1 MNGGSSV
8 KRILFGLVCM
18 LFLAR
23 IAPAQTISPV
33 IVEYPEKA
41 DGRFQIY
48 NDGDLPLMVVVE
60 PHSFSVDSTGK
71 SNISPARSR
80 SARRTLLH
88 QFPRGTQANLLR
100 FLQGHDG
107 NVSELVLHLRDS
119 NRRDHLDGLEACLAI
134 AAHRVYLLGRK
145 SLEESK
151 ISWNKAEISVKGDR
165 RQITAEI
172 ENHGTEYGR
181 VQEVDVLS
189 GSGSGKQTFPGFPL
203 FPGQK
208 RDIELDWDQPGTP
221 SQIVLKF
228 PKFKMESELKEPIVA
243 QQSQP

>member
-1 MNGGSSV
+1 MGDSV
-8 KRILFGLVCM
+8 KRFLFGLACIF
-18 LFLAR
+18 FLAR

-41 DGRFQIY
+41 DGRFQVY

-60 PHSFSVDSTGK
+60 PHSFTVDSTGK
-71 SNISPARSR
+71 ATFRP
-80 SARRTLLH
+80 LDPGLH
-88 QFPRGTQANLLR
+88 VELSSTSFRVAPKQTYYVFYKATTETYPNWFTIYATVTGATTSTGLKLA
-100 FLQGHDG
+100 LQLPHT
-107 NVSELVLHLRDS
+107 
-119 NRRDHLDGLEACLAI
+119 
-134 AAHRVYLLGRK
+134 VYLLGHK

-151 ISWNKAEISVKGDR
+151 ISWNKAEISVKGDK

-181 VQEVDVLS
+181 VQEVEVLS
-189 GSGSGKQTFPGFPL
+189 GAGSGTQTFPGFPL

-208 RDIELDWDQPGTP
+208 RDIELDWDQPGAP

-228 PKFKMESELKEPIVA
+228 PKFKMESGLKEPIVA